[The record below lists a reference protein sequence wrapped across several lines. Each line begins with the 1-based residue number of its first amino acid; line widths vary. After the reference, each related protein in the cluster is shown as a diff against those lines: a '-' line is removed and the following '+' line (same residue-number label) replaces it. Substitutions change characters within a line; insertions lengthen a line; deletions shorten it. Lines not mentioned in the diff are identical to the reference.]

1 MTTIVAV
8 RKGGRACLAADTQ
21 ASYGTNKETADYVV
35 EHDKIV
41 RVGPNLLAP
50 TGPASGQLVLRSYFS
65 RPEVPKDFGSSL
77 EVFETMREMQNH
89 LKADYFLN
97 PKELD
102 DDAFESIQMELLVVS
117 PQGIFGVYPLRSVQE
132 YTRFYAFGSGAD
144 LALGAL
150 QVLYD
155 QLDDPEEIARRAV
168 ETASCFDSSTA
179 MPSTSACVELLG

>member
-1 MTTIVAV
+1 M
-8 RKGGRACLAADTQ
+8 
-21 ASYGTNKETADYVV
+21 
-35 EHDKIV
+35 
-41 RVGPNLLAP
+41 
-50 TGPASGQLVLRSYFS
+50 LRSYFS

-132 YTRFYAFGSGAD
+132 YTKFYAFGSGSD
-144 LALGAL
+144 LAMGAL
-150 QVLYD
+150 AVLYD
-155 QLDDPEEIARRAV
+155 QHDDAVTIATRAV
-168 ETASCFDSSTA
+168 EVAAQFDTSTA
-179 MPSTSACVELLG
+179 TPVTAYKVALGD